1 MSCEERAVDRYPRGG
16 SEDIR
21 ITKSLS
27 NWLSVSRLPDSLV
40 DGGAFL
46 EFVYKLNPRY
56 KVPSRPHISSKIFTI
71 CSSDSDYEEGDS
83 DFEFAAEKLRM
94 NKYYLFCAM
103 HVCILETRC

>member
-1 MSCEERAVDRYPRGG
+1 MSREERAVHRYPGGG

-46 EFVYKLNPRY
+46 EFVYKLNPD
-56 KVPSRPHISSKIFTI
+56 I
-71 CSSDSDYEEGDS
+71 
-83 DFEFAAEKLRM
+83 
-94 NKYYLFCAM
+94 KYLQDRTFLQNIYNMQL
-103 HVCILETRC
+103 

>member
-1 MSCEERAVDRYPRGG
+1 LSREERAVHRYPGGG

-46 EFVYKLNPRY
+46 EFVYKLNPGY
-56 KVPSRPHISSKIFTI
+56 KVPSRPHISSK
-71 CSSDSDYEEGDS
+71 YLQY
-83 DFEFAAEKLRM
+83 AALTLITKKVTVTSNLLLK
-94 NKYYLFCAM
+94 NCA
-103 HVCILETRC
+103 